1 MKRILLAAIAA
12 FVLVAPASAA
22 TKHHQHSA
30 AWYAAVADYE
40 KVGDT
45 MTGGDQASSEGYHR
59 ASGFEQTKAQC
70 ELTANSMPRPGYF
83 AMGSPTFVG
92 ASSLG
97 YGVGSMIRHAQDYN
111 NCMTLHGYVHN

>member
-12 FVLVAPASAA
+12 FALAAPASAA
-22 TKHHQHSA
+22 TKHLPHRA
-30 AWYAAVADYE
+30 ITAEVP
-40 KVGDT
+40 T
-45 MTGGDQASSEGYHR
+45 DQASVEGYHR
-59 ASGFEQTKAQC
+59 ASGFEQIKAQC

-97 YGVGSMIRHAQDYN
+97 YGIGSLIRHAQDYN